1 MTIAVIRFP
10 GTNNENDVMRALSII
25 PKAEPYL
32 VPSRSGPESLKDA
45 EGIVIPGGF
54 SYGDYL
60 RAGAVASVGSIM
72 DGIREIA
79 ESGKP
84 VLGICNGF
92 QILTETGLL
101 PGALLHNKSAHFVC
115 KWIYLRVCENTTLFT
130 EGLENAVIRIPI
142 AHAEGNYYCNPEE
155 LERLNHGSRIPF
167 RYSNQDG
174 NINESVNPNGTLQ
187 NIAGIIN
194 DRGNVLGMMPHPERA
209 SRQVLGSTE
218 GLAILENFVK
228 GTRAK

>member
-1 MTIAVIRFP
+1 MAIAVIRFP
-10 GTNNENDVMRALSII
+10 GTNNENDIMRALRII
-25 PKAEPYL
+25 PNAEPYL
-32 VPSRSGPESLKDA
+32 VPSRLGSKALKDA
-45 EGIVIPGGF
+45 DAVVIPGGF

-72 DGIREIA
+72 DGVREIA

-84 VLGICNGF
+84 VIGICNGF

-115 KWIYLRVCENTTLFT
+115 KWVYLRVCSNTTLFT

-142 AHAEGNYYCNPEE
+142 AHAEGNYYCGQED
-155 LERLNHGSRIPF
+155 LERLNHESRIPF

-174 NINESVNPNGTLQ
+174 NINESVNPNGAME

-209 SRQVLGSTE
+209 SRQFLGSTD
-218 GLAILENFVK
+218 GLTILENFV
-228 GTRAK
+228 RAASAK

>member
-1 MTIAVIRFP
+1 MIRFP
-10 GTNNENDVMRALSII
+10 GTNNETDVMRALRII

-32 VPSRSGPESLKDA
+32 VPSRSGPEVLKDA
-45 EGIVIPGGF
+45 DGVVIPGGF

-72 DGIREIA
+72 DGVREIA

-92 QILTETGLL
+92 QILTEMGLL
-101 PGALLHNKSAHFVC
+101 PGALLHNKSAHFIC
-115 KWIYLRVCENTTLFT
+115 KWIYLRVGDNTTLFT

-142 AHAEGNYYCNPEE
+142 AHAEGNYYCNPED
-155 LERLNHGSRIPF
+155 LDLLNHDSRITF
-167 RYSNQDG
+167 RYSNQEG
-174 NINESVNPNGTLQ
+174 NINESVNPSGTIE

-194 DRGNVLGMMPHPERA
+194 DKGNVLGMMPHPERA
-209 SRQVLGSTE
+209 SRQVLGSTD
-218 GLAILENFVK
+218 GHVILENFVK
-228 GTRAK
+228 ATKAK

>member
-10 GTNNENDVMRALSII
+10 GTNNENDVMRALGLI

-32 VPSRSGPESLKDA
+32 VLSRLGPEALNNA

-72 DGIREIA
+72 DGVREIA

-92 QILTETGLL
+92 QILTEMGLL
-101 PGALLHNKSAHFVC
+101 PGALLHNKSAHFIC
-115 KWIYLRVCENTTLFT
+115 KWIYLRVSENTTLFT
-130 EGLENAVIRIPI
+130 EGLENAVLRIPI
-142 AHAEGNYYCNPEE
+142 AHAEGNYYCNPED
-155 LERLNHGSRIPF
+155 LEMLNHDSRIPF

-174 NINESVNPNGTLQ
+174 NINESVNPNGTLE

-194 DRGNVLGMMPHPERA
+194 EKGNVLGMMPHPERA
-209 SRQVLGSTE
+209 SRQILGSPD
-218 GLAILENFVK
+218 GLTILENFVK
-228 GTRAK
+228 AARAK